1 LEQVIVVVTNAP
13 GYCVVAGTE
22 GDRAAY
28 VDVIKERRK

>member
-1 LEQVIVVVTNAP
+1 VIVVDTNAA

-22 GDRAAY
+22 EVRAAY